1 MAERPA
7 HRRIAG
13 QADAEAF
20 AGSVI
25 ATVALLER
33 VLGEETALLKAS
45 RIRDASGL
53 AQAKT
58 DAARNYVHALEAVKD
73 NGVAL
78 ARWAPAAVARLKQA
92 QAKLTAA
99 VELNLTVLA
108 TARSV
113 SEGIMRTLA
122 REVEAPRTLTTYGAG
137 GRGSTPARASTPP
150 LVVSRS
156 F

>member
-78 ARWAPAAVARLKQA
+78 ARWAPAAVARVWRGCARGEVATLSRAYSIKRP
-92 QAKLTAA
+92 AA
-99 VELNLTVLA
+99 IIL
-108 TARSV
+108 
-113 SEGIMRTLA
+113 
-122 REVEAPRTLTTYGAG
+122 
-137 GRGSTPARASTPP
+137 
-150 LVVSRS
+150 
-156 F
+156 